1 MAQNTEA
8 LVRADR
14 LVYTYPSPDGRAV
27 PALDGLSFSLHKERL
42 VALIGPDGAGK
53 STLIAMLCGLLAPE
67 EGTLSVFGRAPD
79 PNDEDFAAGVG
90 YMPQTF
96 GLYTDLTCIEN
107 FELFAGLRG
116 VPKAVIAERA
126 RDLLARTGLAPFMN
140 RPAGKLSGG
149 MKQKLGLACAL
160 AARPRLLLLDEPT
173 VGVDPVSRRELW
185 SVIEA
190 LAEDPDGPVCLYSTA
205 YLEEAERADRVLFME
220 NGRMTSD
227 STAEALIE
235 KSRGKTFALPIPE
248 EKSRAKAFRLAAIH
262 HVEAADPASVWLDAY
277 PEGRFVNTLL
287 EEGERPPAEALPRA
301 PRLEDSYAL
310 FTLDEEHGI
319 PVNKGRTEPSE
330 RSGSPA
336 GNERTGEDD
345 ETEPVIRAKAIRRT
359 FGNFV
364 AVADT
369 TFDVRRGEIFGI
381 LGPNGAGKT
390 TTFRMLCGLLKPS
403 SGEIRVAGADLLK
416 ATLDVRAKIGYVAQK
431 FSLYGRLTVRQ
442 NLRYFG
448 RSYGLFGKALDARI
462 AELLHEFSLED
473 AADVFSARLP
483 GGAQRSLAMACG
495 LIHRPDIL
503 FLDEATSGADLAG
516 RRAFWRRITS
526 LAQSGTT
533 VVVTTHFME
542 EAEYCDRFLIQD
554 AGKVVAIGTPDEI
567 RAQGGRD
574 GRPAATVEEAFVE
587 IVLQG
592 RRAAQQ
598 RESKEAQA

>member
-1 MAQNTEA
+1 MAQDAEA

-67 EGTLSVFGRAPD
+67 KGTLSVFGRAPD
-79 PNDEDFAAGVG
+79 PNDERFAAGVG

-160 AARPRLLLLDEPT
+160 AARPWLLLLDEPT

-190 LAEDPDGPVCLYSTA
+190 MAADPEGPVCLYSTA

-220 NGRMTSD
+220 NGRLTSD

-235 KSRGKTFALPIPE
+235 KSRGKTFALPIPD
-248 EKSRAKAFRLAAIH
+248 EKKRAKAFRRAAIH
-262 HVEAADPASVWLDAY
+262 HVEAADPTSVWLDAY

-287 EEGERPPAEALPRA
+287 EEGETPPAEALPRA

-310 FTLDEEHGI
+310 FTLDEEDGTPSHEE
-319 PVNKGRTEPSE
+319 RAAPSE
-330 RSGSPA
+330 RFNVPA
-336 GNERTGEDD
+336 ESD
-345 ETEPVIRAKAIRRT
+345 ETGNAEPVIRAKAIRRT
-359 FGNFV
+359 FGHFV

-416 ATLDVRAKIGYVAQK
+416 ATLDVRARIGYVAQK

-448 RSYGLFGKALDARI
+448 RSYGLSGKALEARI
-462 AELLHEFSLED
+462 TELLHEFSLED

-495 LIHRPDIL
+495 LIHRPEIL

-554 AGKVVAIGTPDEI
+554 AGEVIAIGTPDEI
-567 RAQGGRD
+567 RAQGGRK

-592 RRAAQQ
+592 RRDAQ
-598 RESKEAQA
+598 RKSKEAQA

>member
-53 STLIAMLCGLLAPE
+53 STLIAMLCGLLTPE
-67 EGTLSVFGRAPD
+67 KGTLSVFGRAPD

-126 RDLLARTGLAPFMN
+126 RDLLARTGLAPFKN

-190 LAEDPDGPVCLYSTA
+190 MAADPEGPVCLYSTA

-220 NGRMTSD
+220 RGRLTSD

-248 EKSRAKAFRLAAIH
+248 EKSRAKAFRRAAIH
-262 HVEAADPASVWLDAY
+262 HVEAADPTSVWLDAY

-287 EEGERPPAEALPRA
+287 EEGETPPVEALPRA

-310 FTLDEEHGI
+310 FTLDEEEGTPSHEE
-319 PVNKGRTEPSE
+319 RAAPSE
-330 RSGSPA
+330 RISPPA
-336 GNERTGEDD
+336 GSNEAAD
-345 ETEPVIRAKAIRRT
+345 EEPVIRAEAIRRT

-416 ATLDVRAKIGYVAQK
+416 ATLDVRARIGYVAQK
-431 FSLYGRLTVRQ
+431 FSLYGRLTVWQ

-495 LIHRPDIL
+495 LIHRPEIL

-554 AGKVVAIGTPDEI
+554 AGKVIAIGTPDEI

-574 GRPAATVEEAFVE
+574 GRSAATVEEAFVE

-592 RRAAQQ
+592 RGAAQQ

>member
-1 MAQNTEA
+1 MAQETEA

-14 LVYTYPSPDGRAV
+14 LLYTYPSPDGRAV
-27 PALDGLSFSLHKERL
+27 PALDGLTFSLQKERL

-67 EGTLSVFGRAPD
+67 KGTLSVFGRMPD
-79 PNDEDFAAGVG
+79 SNDERFAAGVG

-190 LAEDPDGPVCLYSTA
+190 LADDPEGPVCLYSTA

-220 NGRMTSD
+220 NGRLTSD

-235 KSRGKTFALPIPE
+235 KARGKTFALPIPE
-248 EKSRAKAFRLAAIH
+248 EKSRAKAFRRAAIH
-262 HVEAADPASVWLDAY
+262 HVEAADPTSVWLDAY

-287 EEGERPPAEALPRA
+287 EEGETPPVEALPRA

-310 FTLDEEHGI
+310 FTLDEEEGTPSHEG
-319 PVNKGRTEPSE
+319 KGSPSE
-330 RSGSPA
+330 RFSAPA
-336 GNERTGEDD
+336 GSNEAAD
-345 ETEPVIRAKAIRRT
+345 EEPVIRAEAIRRT

-431 FSLYGRLTVRQ
+431 FSLYGRLTVWQ

-495 LIHRPDIL
+495 LIHRPEIL

-554 AGKVVAIGTPDEI
+554 AGKVIAIGTPDEI
-567 RAQGGRD
+567 RAQGGRK

-592 RRAAQQ
+592 RRAAQ
-598 RESKEAQA
+598 RDSKEAQA

>member
-1 MAQNTEA
+1 MAQETEA

-14 LVYTYPSPDGRAV
+14 LLYTYPSPDGRAV

-67 EGTLSVFGRAPD
+67 KGTLSVFGRAPD
-79 PNDEDFAAGVG
+79 PNDERFAAGVG

-190 LAEDPDGPVCLYSTA
+190 MAADPEGPVCLYSTA

-220 NGRMTSD
+220 RGRLTSD

-248 EKSRAKAFRLAAIH
+248 EKSRAKAFRRAAIH
-262 HVEAADPASVWLDAY
+262 HVEAADPTSVWLDAY

-287 EEGERPPAEALPRA
+287 EEGETPPVEALPRA

-310 FTLDEEHGI
+310 FTLDEEEGTPSHEE
-319 PVNKGRTEPSE
+319 RAAPSE
-330 RSGSPA
+330 RISPPA
-336 GNERTGEDD
+336 GSNEAAD
-345 ETEPVIRAKAIRRT
+345 EEPVIRAEAIRRT

-416 ATLDVRAKIGYVAQK
+416 ATLDVRARIGYVAQK
-431 FSLYGRLTVRQ
+431 FSLYGRLTVWQ

-495 LIHRPDIL
+495 LIHRPEIL

-554 AGKVVAIGTPDEI
+554 AGKVIAIGTPDEI

-574 GRPAATVEEAFVE
+574 GRSAATVEEAFVE

-592 RRAAQQ
+592 RRAAQ
-598 RESKEAQA
+598 RKSKEAQA